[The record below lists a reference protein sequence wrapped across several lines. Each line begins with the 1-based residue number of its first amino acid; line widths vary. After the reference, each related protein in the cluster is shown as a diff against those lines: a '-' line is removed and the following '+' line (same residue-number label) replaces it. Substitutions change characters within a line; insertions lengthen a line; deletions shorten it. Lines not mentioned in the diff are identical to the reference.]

1 MNWEKI
7 LRNYQILIYLAIL
20 VLVISFFF
28 YFFRQAS
35 ITQPNLSQL
44 SIGVTQPAAAAG
56 NADIKLNLDLL
67 NSPNFLNLRAV
78 TAATRFSAAGKR
90 NPFVPQ

>member
-1 MNWEKI
+1 MTWEKL
-7 LRNYQILIYLAIL
+7 LRNYQILIYVAIL
-20 VLVISFFF
+20 VLVVSFFF

-35 ITQPNLSQL
+35 VTQTDLTQL
-44 SIGVTQPAAAAG
+44 SSSVNQPAAAAG

-67 NSPNFLNLRAV
+67 SSQKFLNLKGV
-78 TAATRFSAAGKR
+78 TAATPVYTAGKR

>member
-1 MNWEKI
+1 MTWEKL
-7 LRNYQILIYLAIL
+7 LRNYQILIYLA
-20 VLVISFFF
+20 VLVMVVSFFF

-35 ITQPNLSQL
+35 VTKTDLSQL
-44 SIGVTQPAAAAG
+44 NIGVAQPAAIAG

-67 NSPNFLNLRAV
+67 NSQKFLNLKAV
-78 TAATRFSAAGKR
+78 TAATPVFAAGKR